1 MTLGQQLEVVQSLAC
16 FPALSLAVVL
26 RRDIGYRALNPVGLA
41 AVAAV
46 MFLIPSMTNP
56 ENRPQDLQV
65 FAGLVLAL
73 GLFQRFLRWQ
83 EFSRGVPQHSRYIGT
98 SCFDAAFMPEFFRHE
113 RRLARF
119 LDPLFCAVVGFALLH
134 VSPALGAW
142 IIFSA
147 LCLRLTEFAVY
158 RLELNQKL
166 DMVDGMSFA
175 EVQAGTVEHFA
186 EPPARESRP
195 RQSAQGIP
203 TGLGDDIERK
213 INRSKSRQAP
223 AQVPARKAGIA
234 AALLKPKLTRGQRR
248 SRFLDRRHRRRTL
261 FRGSLFRGLGVRHLT
276 WVADCAAVCLHEQR
290 RGVCRGFCRDG
301 SDHLPSGFSLGA
313 SAVTLCP
320 IHSRHSPDSDMD
332 RVRCLR
338 GVAAQEGTSHRR
350 AGGNTRL
357 RVHASDPTGGP
368 VDAAGRTASPGLNYR
383 RGVSKQ
389 TPRDSGGTLTA
400 HHETRK
406 HRSMGSRR
414 PCVRRGLVCLVQAEA
429 RSEMGNRTATRFA
442 ACSAGGRDGGFKQ
455 PGDGGGRPRSNSVSN
470 RRAVP
475 QREAHRPKSVDGGQR
490 HAGAD

>member
-203 TGLGDDIERK
+203 TGLGDDVERK
-213 INRSKSRQAP
+213 INRGKSRQAP
-223 AQVPARKAGIA
+223 AQVPARKARIA
-234 AALLKPKLTRGQRR
+234 AALLKPKLTRASVVLAFLIAVIADGLYFVVHYFVGWASGTWLGSQIVPQFASMSKGAEFAVDFVAMVLTIFLLGFHWALLPSLFVQFIPGIPRIPTWTACVAYVVWQRR
-248 SRFLDRRHRRRTL
+248 KEQATAEPEATHDSAFTPQTQPEARLMRLAELHRQGLITDEEFQSRRRVIL
-261 FRGSLFRGLGVRHLT
+261 EEL
-276 WVADCAAVCLHEQR
+276 
-290 RGVCRGFCRDG
+290 
-301 SDHLPSGFSLGA
+301 
-313 SAVTLCP
+313 
-320 IHSRHSPDSDMD
+320 
-332 RVRCLR
+332 
-338 GVAAQEGTSHRR
+338 
-350 AGGNTRL
+350 
-357 RVHASDPTGGP
+357 
-368 VDAAGRTASPGLNYR
+368 
-383 RGVSKQ
+383 
-389 TPRDSGGTLTA
+389 
-400 HHETRK
+400 
-406 HRSMGSRR
+406 
-414 PCVRRGLVCLVQAEA
+414 
-429 RSEMGNRTATRFA
+429 
-442 ACSAGGRDGGFKQ
+442 
-455 PGDGGGRPRSNSVSN
+455 
-470 RRAVP
+470 
-475 QREAHRPKSVDGGQR
+475 
-490 HAGAD
+490 